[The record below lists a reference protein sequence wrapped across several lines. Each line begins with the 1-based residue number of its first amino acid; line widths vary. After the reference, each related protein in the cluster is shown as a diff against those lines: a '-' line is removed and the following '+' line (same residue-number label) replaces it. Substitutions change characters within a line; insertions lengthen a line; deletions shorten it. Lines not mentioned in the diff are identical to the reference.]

1 MLALQPP
8 HREPG
13 LAAGLRLFGLG
24 TAFAGLFWFA
34 YLLKALFGSTWA
46 MPALPLLMNVHGL
59 LRAAAILV
67 PTLFTFRRTAAD
79 ISTAWRLWPLW
90 RDLVQAVPH
99 VALNKPRAGRMVE
112 LLWPP
117 VPRNLLVYRKV
128 IETRDAILIL
138 GEYVAPGALED
149 ARGRVAGSGV
159 PEQRRTAAA
168 LASVLK
174 EARQAKLAGV
184 PGRPGE
190 AAGLELPAAIQ
201 TSAEG
206 GDLAEEARFLVDVAH
221 AYTREVKP
229 S

>member
-1 MLALQPP
+1 
-8 HREPG
+8 
-13 LAAGLRLFGLG
+13 
-24 TAFAGLFWFA
+24 
-34 YLLKALFGSTWA
+34 
-46 MPALPLLMNVHGL
+46 MPALPLIMNVHGL
-59 LRAAAILV
+59 LRAAGILV

-79 ISTAWRLWPLW
+79 IVTAWRLWPLW

-99 VALNKPRAGRMVE
+99 VALNKPRAGRVVE

-138 GEYVAPGALED
+138 GEYVSQGALD
-149 ARGRVAGSGV
+149 LARGQVAGRGV

-174 EARQAKLAGV
+174 EARRTKLDGL
-184 PGRPGE
+184 PGQPGE
-190 AAGLELPAAIQ
+190 TAGLELTVAIQ
-201 TSAEG
+201 TSDKS
-206 GDLAEEARFLVDVAH
+206 GDLADEARFLVDVAQE
-221 AYTREVKP
+221 YTAHRDVSDRREVKP

>member
-1 MLALQPP
+1 
-8 HREPG
+8 
-13 LAAGLRLFGLG
+13 
-24 TAFAGLFWFA
+24 
-34 YLLKALFGSTWA
+34 